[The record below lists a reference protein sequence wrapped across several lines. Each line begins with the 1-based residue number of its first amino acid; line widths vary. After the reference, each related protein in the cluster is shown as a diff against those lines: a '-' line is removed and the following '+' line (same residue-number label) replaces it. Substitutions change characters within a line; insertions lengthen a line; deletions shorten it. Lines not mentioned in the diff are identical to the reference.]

1 MYNFKVDTNSY
12 NSIIEWLNILSEYNF
27 TYEKMRIGD
36 IKTRRLQK
44 KASNSQEVKKD
55 NLNIS
60 YMDIS
65 PKESSN
71 LSFEIINEFVNRNY
85 EDIQSSLDNLYETI
99 NYFIG
104 DENSEN
110 SIDFF
115 K

>member
-1 MYNFKVDTNSY
+1 MYNFRVDTNSY

-44 KASNSQEVKKD
+44 KASNKEETKKD
-55 NLNIS
+55 NVNTS
-60 YMDIS
+60 YMDIA
-65 PKESSN
+65 PKENSS
-71 LSFEIINEFVNRNY
+71 LSFEIINEFVSRNY
-85 EDIQSSLDNLYETI
+85 DDIESSLDNLYETI

-104 DENSEN
+104 DEDAEN